1 MAVIT
6 PSKTSS
12 YRIGDRAIKTDNSRV
27 VVKDRDEEGDA
38 VYLQPDGSWA
48 YSPAEVIVQQAIWFD
63 PKNINERVYDEYE
76 GGWSLESHP
85 ITTDD
90 LLHVCSKYMEH
101 PQFVYDG
108 EGPDGQ
114 KLVRIDVPN
123 QYVMGRLMN
132 RITPTYNG
140 DVKLAQRFCIDSP
153 FSVSETMP
161 RICYLD
167 IEACRAN
174 EFSNNKGFREQEI
187 TLIVCMDSYT
197 GVMHAFGQHS
207 SFVDNTTD
215 TYGMMKDIDSEVQL
229 HHFSTER
236 AMLDAWLTHMD
247 SMNYDII
254 TAWNS
259 HGYDFPQL
267 YFRIESNGLDVSR
280 LSPVGGV
287 RAPSSRNQDG
297 EGIGDYNFYLI
308 KGRERQPYMHTQPWD
323 GINVIDLMWAA
334 EKKHHA
340 TTSNNLPSRALDKV
354 TKDEFGDEGG
364 KAEWKPD
371 FFDTEYH
378 LEWDKYVYY
387 CLRDVE
393 LMKMLDER
401 WGIIEGFHRLQVQM
415 CVPWSDIFY
424 TSKLF
429 SVMGQRKADFVQ
441 RSGPSKAERK
451 NMEDMEKIPGA
462 WVLNPETGIWDWVYL
477 IDFKSL
483 YPTAVMAADIGYE
496 NMQWEEPEG
505 DYFEGEYPP
514 EKEDEDAIPV
524 YFRKGEKNTLREIVG
539 ELLDARAEY
548 KRLQKEAIAAGD
560 EALAKRYG
568 MDELNTKI
576 IVNSVYGAT
585 ASKVNGWGNR
595 AVGGSITKF
604 GREALEFA
612 RKYAEDEGFTVL
624 YGDTDSMYVKG
635 PEGLTPEQHLETATK
650 LADEITMLLQLEHNS
665 DYIVAELEMILDRMM
680 FADVKKRYAGR
691 KKWTDKHGWYDDDVP
706 FAKRQKIMGYEYR
719 RGNSAPIT
727 KELQLKFFDMIF
739 VENKTEEEVCQYYAT
754 IVDDARNG
762 RIPAEKFYRRTRLN
776 RALEDYA
783 VLASDKKGVVW
794 FNEHVA
800 GDGKEPPIAV
810 GEYYHYAQVRGG
822 PTTIPE
828 GGYVVFRD
836 PSHIAD
842 YELDWDL
849 MTEVSIVG
857 PMSNLFKPLKWD
869 TSVLKEPKR
878 KFYRLED
885 FLVV

>member
-6 PSKTSS
+6 PAKPSS
-12 YRIGDRAIKTDNSRV
+12 YRIGDRSIKTDNSRV
-27 VVKDRDEEGDA
+27 VVKDRDANGDA
-38 VYLQPDGSWA
+38 LYLQEDGSWG
-48 YSPAEVIVQQAIWFD
+48 YSPADVFVRQSIWFD
-63 PKNINERVYDEYE
+63 PNNINERMYDEYE
-76 GGWSLESHP
+76 GGWSLETEQ
-85 ITTDD
+85 IDID
-90 LLHVCSKYMEH
+90 RLLNICGKYMER
-101 PQFVYDG
+101 PNFVRDG
-108 EGPDGQ
+108 EGPDRQG
-114 KLVRIDVPN
+114 LIRIDVPN

-132 RITPTYNG
+132 RITPTFNG
-140 DVKLAQRFCIDSP
+140 DVKLAQRFCIDNA
-153 FSVSETMP
+153 FDVSEKMP

-174 EFSNNKGFREQEI
+174 EFTNSKGFREQEI

-197 GVMHAFGQHS
+197 DILHAFGFHP
-207 SFVDNTTD
+207 SFIDGVVAP
-215 TYGMMKDIDSEVQL
+215 YGMMKDIGSDVVL

-236 AMLDAWLTHMD
+236 AMLDAWLSHMED
-247 SMNYDII
+247 IGYDLI
-254 TAWNS
+254 TAWNG
-259 HGYDFPQL
+259 HGYDLPQL
-267 YFRIESNGLDVSR
+267 YFRIDSNGLDTAR
-280 LSPVGGV
+280 LSPVGNV
-287 RAPSSRNQDG
+287 RAPNSRNQQGD
-297 EGIGDYNFYLI
+297 GIGDYNFYLI
-308 KGRERQPYMHTQPWD
+308 EGRESQPYMHTQPWD
-323 GINVIDLMWAA
+323 GVNVIDLMWAA

-340 TTSNNLPSRALDKV
+340 TTSNNLPSRALDNV
-354 TKDEFGDEGG
+354 TKDALGDEVGG
-364 KAEWKPD
+364 KADWKPD
-371 FFDTEYH
+371 FFNEDYH
-378 LEWDKYVYY
+378 EEWDKYVYY

-393 LMKMLDER
+393 LMKILDDR
-401 WGIIEGFHRLQVQM
+401 WAIIEGFHRLQVKQ

-429 SVMGQRKADFVQ
+429 SVMGQRKADFIQ

-462 WVLNPETGIWDWVYL
+462 WVLIPEKGVWEWVYL

-483 YPTAVMAADIGYE
+483 YPSAVMAADIGYE
-496 NMQWEEPEG
+496 NMQWEEPDC

-514 EKEDEDAIPV
+514 EQTGEDAIPV

-539 ELLDARAEY
+539 ELLESRAEY

-560 EALAKRYG
+560 DALAKRYG

-612 RKYAEDEGFTVL
+612 KKYAEDEGYTVL
-624 YGDTDSMYVKG
+624 YGDTDSIYVKG
-635 PEGLTPEQHLETATK
+635 PENFTPEQHLEAATK
-650 LADEITMLLQLEHNS
+650 LADEITMLLQLEHDS
-665 DYIVAELEMILDRMM
+665 EYIVAELEMILDKMM
-680 FADVKKRYAGR
+680 FADVKKKYAGR
-691 KKWTDKHGWYDDDVP
+691 KKWTDKHGWLEDDVP

-727 KELQLKFFDMIF
+727 KQEQMNFFTLIF
-739 VENKTEEEVCQYYAT
+739 DENKTEKEVYAHYT
-754 IVDDARNG
+754 KVIDDARNG
-762 RIPAEKFYRRTRLN
+762 RLDVEQFYRRTRLTKPVEN
-776 RALEDYA
+776 YV

-794 FNEHVA
+794 FDEHIAV
-800 GDGKEPPIAV
+800 DGEPPIGV
-810 GEYYHYAQVRGG
+810 GEYYFYTRVKDG
-822 PTTIPE
+822 PTNIPE

-836 PSHIAD
+836 DSQIAD

-849 MTEVSIVG
+849 IADATLVMPIR
-857 PMSNLFKPLKWD
+857 NLFKPLGWD
-869 TSVLKEPKR
+869 TDVLKNPKR